1 MGYAFETKA
10 NAKFRFVTNQ
20 NSSEQTTLDGIN
32 ATLPSAT
39 TICDGVSSL
48 MAIGGNNPYFD
59 GKAYR
64 TVTDNVY
71 NDD

>member
-1 MGYAFETKA
+1 MAYTFETKA

-32 ATLPSAT
+32 ATLSSAD

-48 MAIGGNNPYFD
+48 MAIGNNTPYYD

-71 NDD
+71 SE